1 MMLTQVRN
9 GRVYDGLFQN
19 WVGDLNT
26 PSAMYNNQHFN
37 CRDGY
42 SAEDGYWIG
51 VSDRLYESDFF
62 SVDGRHVQYTS
73 KSFILGIA

>member
-1 MMLTQVRN
+1 MTGAVSEE
-9 GRVYDGLFQN
+9 
-19 WVGDLNT
+19 VGKLKT
-26 PSAMYNNQHFN
+26 HSAMYSNQRFN

-62 SVDGRHVQYTS
+62 SIDGRHVQYTS
-73 KSFILGIA
+73 KSFILNKIV